1 MANIDE
7 YDFSQESKSGQPGFE
22 TFKSEIDG
30 MYYFHFNDSD
40 GKAVLFSE
48 SYPTEAARDNG
59 VESVK
64 KNSPLEERWR
74 VIEENGKYYYSL
86 KAGNHQEIARG
97 FPFDTIEQLNASM
110 AYLQGKT
117 SSFSYASLFAPIAAA
132 AYIEGSKNLSERVVD
147 NYMVCSAYKG
157 HTETPAEGFR
167 TFYNE
172 NNRLYFFTM
181 VDKDGEVILRSEGYP
196 TTAARDNGLA
206 SVQKNKDIK
215 ERWSTIEEDGLHYA
229 ILKAGNHQEIGRSCP
244 KKDKSALGLLL
255 PILGLGIGAIAGGIS
270 VPEVTI
276 PEVKPPVVEVPEVKP
291 AAFAT
296 PDLDIEEPSG
306 GIPKW
311 LWWLLGLLLLGA
323 LLWWLLK
330 GCDKPKVDVPVVDTT
345 TATPIEIPVD
355 TTKKG
360 EKLSEDF
367 APVVIYFDND
377 QPRQNSVAYSK
388 TYNAYLKNKPAFEKE
403 SDKATID
410 GFFTN
415 DVEKGYNDLKDLTSK
430 LATKLKE
437 GYKATITVKA
447 FASPVASNEYNKALT
462 ARRISSIM
470 AELSSANGGELKKY
484 IDDKMVTIT
493 EESNGEDSAPSGIS
507 DDAKNKRNSVY
518 DIAPSKERR
527 VEIRDVRVNKE

>member
-1 MANIDE
+1 MANVDE

-22 TFKSEIDG
+22 NFKNDIDG
-30 MYYFHFNDSD
+30 MHYFHFNDSD
-40 GKAVLFSE
+40 GKAILFSE

-64 KNSPLEERWR
+64 KNSPLEERWKI
-74 VIEENGKYYYSL
+74 IEENGKYFYSL

-97 FPFDTIEQLNASM
+97 FPFDTMEQLNASL

-117 SSFSYASLFAPIAAA
+117 TSFSYASLFAPVAAL
-132 AYIEGSKNLSERVVD
+132 IDTTNSDREID
-147 NYMVCSAYKG
+147 DYMVCSAYKG

-172 NNRLYFFTM
+172 NNKEYYFAM
-181 VDKDGEVILRSEGYP
+181 VDKDGDVLMRSEGYP
-196 TTAARDNGLA
+196 TVAARDNGLA
-206 SVQKNKDIK
+206 SVQKNREIK
-215 ERWSTIEEDGLHYA
+215 ERWSTIEEGGLHYT
-229 ILKAGNHQEIGRSCP
+229 ILKAGNHQEIARSCP
-244 KKDKSALGLLL
+244 YKDAAALWAAFPFLAAGATAGF
-255 PILGLGIGAIAGGIS
+255 PWAAAAAGLGAVGAGAAALAAEVPKVEAPKIEIPKVAP
-270 VPEVTI
+270 VPEPTY
-276 PEVKPPVVEVPEVKP
+276 
-291 AAFAT
+291 
-296 PDLDIEEPSG
+296 DYEEPSG

-311 LWWLLGLLLLGA
+311 LWWLLGALLLGA

-330 GCDKPKVDVPVVDTT
+330 GCDKPKVDVPAADTT
-345 TATPIEIPVD
+345 SVSIPAPVVED

-360 EKLSEDF
+360 EALSEDF

-377 QPRQNSVAYSK
+377 QPRQSGVAYGK
-388 TYNAYLKNKPAFEKE
+388 TYNSYVANKPAFEKE

-415 DVEKGYNDLKDLTSK
+415 DVEKGYTDLKDLSDK
-430 LATKLKE
+430 LAAKIKE

-462 ARRISSIM
+462 ARRIASI
-470 AELSSANGGELKKY
+470 LSELKG
-484 IDDKMVTIT
+484 KMDISKVTIT
-493 EESNGEDSAPSGIS
+493 EESNGEDSAPTGIS